1 VTVNFSALFICSH
14 HSGQTVTK
22 TVASYAGSGI
32 VATTAKATTKAD
44 ASVIPE
50 MRPFTASPATFSAT
64 FSAPSTTTDGHR
76 ISRKPEAR
84 QQ

>member
-50 MRPFTASPATFSAT
+50 MRPFTASPATFSA
-64 FSAPSTTTDGHR
+64 PSTTTDGHR